1 MACAFIDG
9 LHGSVIACSSWLS
22 SCRSSEGRSDLW
34 MVGVT
39 ADCLAL
45 SWSPWGDFSK
55 SCYELIMFYFKLIP
69 IQTHT

>member
-9 LHGSVIACSSWLS
+9 LHGSVITCSSRLS
-22 SCRSSEGRSDLW
+22 SCRSSEGRSALW

-45 SWSPWGDFSK
+45 SGSPWGDFSK

-69 IQTHT
+69 IQMHT